1 MNHAT
6 WESLSLSSL
15 APCYTDPPES
25 AAFLSLSSVAYWGK
39 EELTL
44 WSKTGKPPHCSQ
56 GDVRHTTVAFTH
68 SQTHVKHVEKKVP
81 QQCTG
86 MSTLFFDITKYFDN
100 FSSMFG
106 V

>member
-68 SQTHVKHVEKKVP
+68 SQTHVKHAEKKSPTAVY
-81 QQCTG
+81 G
-86 MSTLFFDITKYFDN
+86 HEHSIL
-100 FSSMFG
+100 
-106 V
+106 